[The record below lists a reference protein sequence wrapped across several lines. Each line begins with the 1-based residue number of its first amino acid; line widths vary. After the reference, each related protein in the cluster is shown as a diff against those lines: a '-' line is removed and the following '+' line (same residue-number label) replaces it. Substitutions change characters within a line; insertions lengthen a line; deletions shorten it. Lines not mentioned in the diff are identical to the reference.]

1 MYYKIY
7 KSINNINGKIYIGY
21 THKSLEKRI
30 TEHRC
35 NSKKGSS
42 YLFHKAIRKYGEDNF
57 SWEVILESKDKEYI
71 LKEMEKFFIKEYN
84 SYFET
89 GQGYNMTYGGQ
100 GGMTDKKHSEL
111 TKQKMK
117 ISRNKRL
124 FEPMLGKKH
133 SVEAK
138 DKMRLAKIGKQR
150 DLEFSKSCSERN
162 KNRYLDPE
170 NRKILSEA
178 IKISWIKRKQ
188 KQILGV

>member
-1 MYYKIY
+1 
-7 KSINNINGKIYIGY
+7 
-21 THKSLEKRI
+21 
-30 TEHRC
+30 
-35 NSKKGSS
+35 
-42 YLFHKAIRKYGEDNF
+42 
-57 SWEVILESKDKEYI
+57 
-71 LKEMEKFFIKEYN
+71 MEKFFIKEYN

-100 GGMTDKKHSEL
+100 GGMTDRKHSEL
-111 TKQKMK
+111 SKQKMK

-124 FEPMLGKKH
+124 VEPMLGKKH
-133 SVEAK
+133 SVETK

-150 DLEFSKSCSERN
+150 DLEYSKSCSERN

>member
-7 KSINNINGKIYIGY
+7 KSVNNINGKIYIGY

-30 TEHRC
+30 IEHRC

-100 GGMTDKKHSEL
+100 GGMTDRKHSEL
-111 TKQKMK
+111 SKQKMK

-124 FEPMLGKKH
+124 VEPMLGKKH
-133 SVEAK
+133 SVETK

-150 DLEFSKSCSERN
+150 DLEYSKSCSERN